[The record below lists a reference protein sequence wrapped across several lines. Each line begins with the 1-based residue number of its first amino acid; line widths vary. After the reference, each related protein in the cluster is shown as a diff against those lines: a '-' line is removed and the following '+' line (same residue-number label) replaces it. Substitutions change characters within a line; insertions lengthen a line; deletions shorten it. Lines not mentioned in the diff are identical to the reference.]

1 MNLLKALGMGLL
13 QGLTEFLPVSS
24 SGHLAIFKCI
34 FHVDTGTG
42 IFFDVLLHVGT
53 LISVFV
59 AFWDD
64 IVMLF
69 KEGIGILVDF
79 GHNLGVFFHNCATK
93 EEKYAY
99 EKVVTSSYRKF
110 VMLVIVATIPTGI
123 MGIAGKDF
131 VEVAGESLLVPGIGL
146 IVTAL
151 VLFVADRCK
160 GGKKLP
166 STVTYLEGFITGM
179 VQGIAT
185 LPGVSRSGSTI
196 AACLLLGFEKKFA
209 VKYSFIMSVPAI
221 LGAAVLELKDVIES
235 PPPVGEIP
243 MYLAGMVVAAI
254 VGFICIKTMMIVV
267 RNNKFTI
274 FSIYCLIAGI
284 VCLVAHFK

>member
-1 MNLLKALGMGLL
+1 MNLLKAMGMGLI

-34 FHVDTGTG
+34 FHADTDTG
-42 IFFDVLLHVGT
+42 ILFDVLLHVGT

-59 AFWDD
+59 AFWAD
-64 IVMLF
+64 ILALF
-69 KEGIGILVDF
+69 KEGIGMLLDF
-79 GHNLGVFFHNCATK
+79 CHNLGIFFHNCFSK
-93 EEKYAY
+93 DEKYAY
-99 EKVVTSSYRKF
+99 DRVVTGSYRKF

-146 IVTAL
+146 ICTSMI
-151 VLFVADRCK
+151 LFVADRCK

-166 STVTYLEGFITGM
+166 STVSYLDGFITGM
-179 VQGIAT
+179 VQGVAT

-209 VKYSFIMSVPAI
+209 VKFSFIMSVPAI
-221 LGAAVLELKDVIES
+221 LGAAVLELKDVAQS
-235 PPPVGEIP
+235 PPPSGEIP
-243 MYLAGMVVAAI
+243 MYLAGMAVAAV
-254 VGFICIKTMMIVV
+254 VGFVCIKTMMLVV
-267 RNNKFTI
+267 RRNKFTI

-284 VCLVAHFK
+284 VCLVAYFK

>member
-1 MNLLKALGMGLL
+1 MNLLKAMGMGLV

-34 FHVDTGTG
+34 FHADTDTG
-42 IFFDVLLHVGT
+42 ILFDVLLHVGT

-59 AFWDD
+59 AFWAD

-69 KEGIGILVDF
+69 KEGCGIVADF
-79 GHNLGVFFHNCATK
+79 THNLGIFFHNCFTK

-99 EKVVTSSYRKF
+99 DKVVTSSYRKF
-110 VMLVIVATIPTGI
+110 VMLVIVATIPTGV

-131 VEVAGESLLVPGIGL
+131 VEAAGTALLVPGIGL
-146 IVTAL
+146 ICTSVI
-151 VLFVADRCK
+151 LFIADRCK

-179 VQGIAT
+179 VQGVAT

-196 AACLLLGFEKKFA
+196 AACLLLGFEKRFA

-221 LGAAVLELKDVIES
+221 LGAAVLELKDLAGN
-235 PPPVGEIP
+235 PPPAGEIP
-243 MYLAGMVVAAI
+243 MYLAGMAVASV
-254 VGFICIKTMMIVV
+254 VGFICIKTMMLLV
-267 RNNKFTI
+267 RKNKFTI

-284 VCLVAHFK
+284 VCLAAHFK